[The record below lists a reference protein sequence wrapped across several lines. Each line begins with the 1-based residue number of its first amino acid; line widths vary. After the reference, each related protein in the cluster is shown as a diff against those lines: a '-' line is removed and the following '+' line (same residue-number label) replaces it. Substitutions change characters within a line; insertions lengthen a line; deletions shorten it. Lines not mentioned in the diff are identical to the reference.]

1 MDNLEFLLQRE
12 GDNTWLP
19 LESPDV
25 EILEGRYR
33 IVSRSSRGEQEVEI
47 RIVYDALDEVPPV
60 RRVQTRRDRVNA
72 EGLMV
77 VIPYTHLKPGIWEL
91 SCSPDLQEGLLG
103 KTWRATLQLRV
114 LAGDVD
120 GGDGLEPGTED
131 DRPDAVAEEPG
142 ETSPEPPPASEE
154 PPPPEPELDATDV
167 PVTLVLDRDSYLAE
181 LGKAFLLSG
190 QVGVGD
196 RPAEVGG
203 PPSPPPQLLVCEPQL
218 RICLRDPQTSE
229 VLCECRQP
237 IPQSILP
244 VSFSTAI
251 YVPFECQT
259 RLVLGEIIF
268 SGDTIPEVSQTFTVV
283 MPVEQL
289 LEAIADDFGE
299 DDYQAGPLA
308 VESLMESAGGLQ
320 LPLEGADAERLL
332 SDPSPTLN
340 PPSRERDA
348 DKTSPPELPTF
359 GRPPAG
365 EAAEPQAET
374 EPPPG
379 DEPSDREADTPGA
392 EAETSPEADSE
403 EIDTFSPL
411 PEPSPESA
419 IAPISPVDRSFS
431 GLNLEERFWSRLSSL
446 AKDRDLSQWMK
457 RASSGPSPETPFA
470 EAGESPESDTGGERP
485 PVPDELR
492 PLIAELEAEEIVVDD
507 DFDEPAGFAARRLM
521 GGPPGG
527 GDRIQTPHVLPEDR
541 EVPAPLLEV
550 RGEPVAG
557 RPLPVRVQLPD
568 DLPRIYVK
576 IWVYDRQSRNIVDG
590 PRWITEFS
598 PNGFDRIETTLQL
611 EIPYGSLEVQ
621 VEAIAVE
628 MQTQRESHKAI
639 VERTVSPTAS
649 PTLPLNEPPS

>member
-1 MDNLEFLLQRE
+1 MDSLEFLLQRE

-33 IVSRSSRGEQEVEI
+33 IVSRSSLGEQEIEI
-47 RIVYDALDEVPPV
+47 RMVYDAPDEVPPV
-60 RRVQTRRDRVNA
+60 RRVQTRRGGVNA

-77 VIPYTHLKPGIWEL
+77 VIPYTHLKPGIWEF

-103 KTWRATLQLRV
+103 QTWRATLQLRV

-120 GGDGLEPGTED
+120 GGDGLEEMAAAESAETVGEPSPATE
-131 DRPDAVAEEPG
+131 EE
-142 ETSPEPPPASEE
+142 S
-154 PPPPEPELDATDV
+154 PPEPELDPADV
-167 PVTLVLDRDSYLAE
+167 PVKLVLDRDSYLAE

-190 QVGVGD
+190 QVCLGDTSDDTLGD
-196 RPAEVGG
+196 RPAEMGETT
-203 PPSPPPQLLVCEPQL
+203 SPPPQLLVSEPEL
-218 RICLRDPQTSE
+218 RICLRDPQTSNL
-229 VLCECRQP
+229 LCESRQP
-237 IPQSILP
+237 VPQSILP
-244 VSFSTAI
+244 VSFSAAV

-268 SGDTIPEVSQTFTVV
+268 SSDTVPEVSQTFTVA

-299 DDYQAGPLA
+299 DDYQASPRA
-308 VESLMESAGGLQ
+308 VESLMASVRHLQ
-320 LPLEGADAERLL
+320 LPREGAGGERPL
-332 SDPSPTLN
+332 SDPSPTPN
-340 PPSRERDA
+340 PPAREREA
-348 DKTSPPELPTF
+348 AEKTPVPELPTF
-359 GRPPAG
+359 GRPLPG
-365 EAAEPQAET
+365 EAAEPAASTAPTPRE
-374 EPPPG
+374 EPG
-379 DEPSDREADTPGA
+379 DGEGDVEAEGPA
-392 EAETSPEADSE
+392 EAGDE

-411 PEPSPESA
+411 PEPPPESA
-419 IAPISPVDRSFS
+419 IATISPVDRSFR

-457 RASSGPSPETPFA
+457 RAGPQPAPETPFA
-470 EAGESPESDTGGERP
+470 GAGEPPEPDAALEQP

-507 DFDEPAGFAARRLM
+507 DFEEPAGFAARGRAD
-521 GGPPGG
+521 
-527 GDRIQTPHVLPEDR
+527 DRIRTPHVLPEDR

-550 RGEPVAG
+550 PEEPVAG
-557 RPLPVRVQLPD
+557 RPLAVRVQLPD
-568 DLPRIYVK
+568 GLPRIYVK

-598 PNGFDRIETTLQL
+598 PNGFDRIETTCQL

-639 VERTVSPTAS
+639 VEKTVSPPAS
-649 PTLPLNEPPS
+649 PTLPLDKPPS

>member
-1 MDNLEFLLQRE
+1 MDSLEFLLQRE

-33 IVSRSSRGEQEVEI
+33 IVSRSSLGEQEIEI
-47 RIVYDALDEVPPV
+47 RIVYHALDEVPPV
-60 RRVQTRRDRVNA
+60 RRVQTRRGDVNA

-77 VIPYTHLKPGIWEL
+77 VIPYTHLLPGIWEF

-103 KTWRATLQLRV
+103 QTWRATRQLRV
-114 LAGDVD
+114 LAGDID
-120 GGDGLEPGTED
+120 GGEELEPSPEM
-131 DRPDAVAEEPG
+131 AAEE
-142 ETSPEPPPASEE
+142 E
-154 PPPPEPELDATDV
+154 PPPEPELD
-167 PVTLVLDRDSYLAE
+167 PVDRPVKLVLDRDSYLAE

-190 QVGVGD
+190 QICVGDTSDDPLGD
-196 RPAEVGG
+196 RPAERGETT
-203 PPSPPPQLLVCEPQL
+203 SPPPQLLVSEPEL
-218 RICLRDPQTSE
+218 RICLRDPQTSDL
-229 VLCECRQP
+229 LCESRQP
-237 IPQSILP
+237 VPQSILP
-244 VSFSTAI
+244 VSFSAAI

-268 SGDTIPEVSQTFTVV
+268 SSDTVPEVSQTFTVA

-308 VESLMESAGGLQ
+308 VESLMASPRHLQ
-320 LPLEGADAERLL
+320 LPREGADGERPPLH
-332 SDPSPTLN
+332 PSPTLN
-340 PPSRERDA
+340 PPARERDTA
-348 DKTSPPELPTF
+348 EKTPVPELPTF
-359 GRPPAG
+359 GRPLPG
-365 EAAEPQAET
+365 EATEPAAET
-374 EPPPG
+374 DLTPPEELG
-379 DEPSDREADTPGA
+379 DGEGDGEAQGPAFA
-392 EAETSPEADSE
+392 EDE

-411 PEPSPESA
+411 PEPPPESA
-419 IAPISPVDRSFS
+419 IAIISPVDRSFR

-457 RASSGPSPETPFA
+457 RATSPTPPETPFPG
-470 EAGESPESDTGGERP
+470 AGEPPEPDAAPERP

-507 DFDEPAGFAARRLM
+507 DFEEPAGFAARGRAD
-521 GGPPGG
+521 
-527 GDRIQTPHVLPEDR
+527 DRIRAPHVLPEDR

-550 RGEPVAG
+550 PEEPVAG

-568 DLPRIYVK
+568 GLPRIYVK

-598 PNGFDRIETTLQL
+598 PNGFDRIETTCQL

-639 VERTVSPTAS
+639 VEKTVSPPAS
-649 PTLPLNEPPS
+649 PTLPLDEPPS